1 SPAYGQCGGIN
12 WTGPTTCVSGY
23 TCQYSNDWYSQCV
36 PGVATTAVSSS
47 TTTRTFSSS
56 SSARSSTSTMASS
69 STKVTT
75 ATQSSTVG
83 IPTGAITVGSR
94 GKYSTLAA
102 ALKDTSS
109 NVYYVYAGTYTGQ
122 VAISRSNIA
131 IYGETTSAASY
142 TGNKVTF
149 TAAVP
154 ASQAGSNDAS
164 GTVRV
169 LATGVKLYNLNIANT
184 YGKPVS
190 QSQAIALSVQ
200 AGQFGC
206 YGCKITGTQD
216 TLLANVGTQIYAK
229 SYISGY
235 VDFIFGQTASIW
247 ITKSVIETT
256 GSGYVTASGRSSNDA
271 YYYVIDQST
280 IQGSGSSYLGRPWRN
295 YARVI
300 VQKSTIGSNIVKAGW
315 SVWSSSDTRTD
326 HVTFGEYSNTGCA
339 NYPFIHTLTWC

>member
-1 SPAYGQCGGIN
+1 M
-12 WTGPTTCVSGY
+12 W
-23 TCQYSNDWYSQCV
+23 
-36 PGVATTAVSSS
+36 
-47 TTTRTFSSS
+47 FSSAFALIAVALLHVLEV
-56 SSARSSTSTMASS
+56 SA
-69 STKVTT
+69 
-75 ATQSSTVG
+75 
-83 IPTGAITVGSR
+83 IPTGAITVGSG

-102 ALKDTSS
+102 ALKDTSRLGPSFSSFRSFRSYFHHAS

-131 IYGETTSAASY
+131 IYGETTITASY

-149 TAAVP
+149 TAGVP

-169 LATGVKLYNLNIANT
+169 LASGVKLYNLNIANT

-216 TLLANVGTQIYAK
+216 TLLANVGTQVYAK

-271 YYYVIDQST
+271 NYYVIDQTT
-280 IQGSGSSYLGRPWRN
+280 IQGSGTSYLGRPWRN

-300 VQKSTIGSNIVKAGW
+300 VQKSAIGSNIQKAGW
-315 SVWSSSDTRTD
+315 SVWSSSDPRTD
-326 HVTFGEYSNTGCA
+326 HVTFG
-339 NYPFIHTLTWC
+339 

>member
-1 SPAYGQCGGIN
+1 M
-12 WTGPTTCVSGY
+12 WVSVRDTY
-23 TCQYSNDWYSQCV
+23 W
-36 PGVATTAVSSS
+36 
-47 TTTRTFSSS
+47 
-56 SSARSSTSTMASS
+56 
-69 STKVTT
+69 
-75 ATQSSTVG
+75 
-83 IPTGAITVGSR
+83 AITVGS
-94 GKYSTLAA
+94 GKKYSTLAA

-131 IYGETTSAASY
+131 IYGETTNSASY

-164 GTVRV
+164 GTIRV
-169 LATGVKLYNLNIANT
+169 LASGVKLYNLNIANT

-216 TLLANVGTQIYAK
+216 TLLANVGTQVYAK

-247 ITKSVIETT
+247 ITKSVIETASTLDVYRDVLMTSKKT

-326 HVTFGEYSNTGCA
+326 HVTFREYSNTG
-339 NYPFIHTLTWC
+339 

>member
-1 SPAYGQCGGIN
+1 MWLPGIVILL
-12 WTGPTTCVSGY
+12 TIGLL
-23 TCQYSNDWYSQCV
+23 QAL
-36 PGVATTAVSSS
+36 GVVA
-47 TTTRTFSSS
+47 
-56 SSARSSTSTMASS
+56 
-69 STKVTT
+69 
-75 ATQSSTVG
+75 
-83 IPTGAITVGSR
+83 IPTGAITVGSG

-109 NVYYVYAGTYTGQ
+109 NVYYIYAGTYTGQ
-122 VAISRSNIA
+122 VAISRANVA
-131 IYGETTSAASY
+131 IYGETTSSGTY
-142 TGNKVTF
+142 TGNKVTL

-154 ASQAGSNDAS
+154 ASSAGSNDAS

-169 LATGVKLYNLNIANT
+169 LASGVKLYNLNIANT

-200 AGQFGC
+200 AGNFGC

-247 ITKSVIETT
+247 VAKTVIETT
-256 GSGYVTASGRSSNDA
+256 GSGYITASGRSSADSN
-271 YYYVIDQST
+271 YYVFDQCT

-300 VQKSTIGSNIVKAGW
+300 VQN
-315 SVWSSSDTRTD
+315 R
-326 HVTFGEYSNTGCA
+326 
-339 NYPFIHTLTWC
+339 